1 MPFSQDFLKDRPDL
15 AGFLGALKTNS
26 VFLLSM
32 IVLITSFFVF
42 FQFGRKDYN
51 PKAMRDGKE
60 VEIGQFATPKK
71 DDKGNVL
78 ADQTCV
84 LNKDTNCNNKSETF
98 VLAGYGQPSSLF
110 WDENY
115 HIASAERYLQGKF
128 FMEPHPGLGKM
139 FIALGEK
146 LLNPNANLDK
156 SKLVGDNNGDEI
168 PYIKNVDV
176 KFKVG
181 YQPKEGE
188 TAQYSFY
195 GVRFFPTIFAWLS
208 SLVLFYLLFW
218 LTRNQYLATVFTFF
232 YIFDNAVV
240 VHSRGAMLDSTQL
253 FFMLSSLATFV
264 YAWQNK
270 IFSWQS
276 YLTLGILVG
285 LVISTKVNGLILAPI
300 ALCLLYKEIRITL
313 ADKTN
318 LISDYLTAWIG
329 KFAMYCGVIFL
340 LFCGTYYVHFSIAAE
355 PIEKN
360 NYSGYTSDSTK
371 QALAEKKTGELG
383 YFWPQMQDHINKFM
397 VKFQEGVPKWDPT
410 KGQSENGSLPFTWP
424 VGVKPIRYSAHRSGS
439 CSTKPYP
446 QDCRFSYLYLLPN
459 LVAWVGAFVGI
470 LLSLAL
476 IAGKLLFGLKIKDN
490 NQFFFISLFSGFYI
504 AYMFAISRIDR
515 VMYLYHYLIPLIF
528 ATISAALITNYI
540 LAGRSRKIQIWTLSI
555 LFCLVTA
562 WFVYYAPFSY
572 RLDISPADFETKNW
586 NKYWNLMMD
595 F

>member
-1 MPFSQDFLKDRPDL
+1 MPFSQDFLEERPDL
-15 AGFLGALKTNS
+15 VGFLKGFKTNS
-26 VFLLSM
+26 VFVLSM
-32 IVLITSFFVF
+32 IVLFVSFVVF
-42 FQFGRKDYN
+42 FQFGRIDYD
-51 PKAMRDGKE
+51 KKETRDGRE
-60 VEIGQFATPKK
+60 VGVGVFATPKK
-71 DDKGNVL
+71 DDKGNLL
-78 ADQTCV
+78 ADQSCIV
-84 LNKDTNCNNKSETF
+84 NKDTSCNNITNQWW
-98 VLAGYGQPSSLF
+98 LAGYGQPSSLF

-115 HIASAERYLQGKF
+115 HIASAERYLQGKL

-146 LLNPNANLDK
+146 ILNPNPNIDK
-156 SKLVGDNNGDEI
+156 SKLVGDNTGDEI

-176 KFKVG
+176 QFKQG
-181 YQPKEGE
+181 YQPKDGE
-188 TAQYSFY
+188 NPKYNFQ
-195 GVRFFPTIFAWLS
+195 GVRFFPTVFAWLS
-208 SLVLFYLLFW
+208 SLILFYLLFW
-218 LTRNQYLATVFTFF
+218 LTKNQYLAFVFSFF

-253 FFMLSSLATFV
+253 FFILSTLAAFV
-264 YAWQNK
+264 YFWQNK
-270 IFSWQS
+270 LFSWKS

-300 ALCLLYKEIRITL
+300 VLCLLFKEVRLTL

-318 LISDYLTAWIG
+318 ELGDYLTSWIG
-329 KFAMYCGVIFL
+329 KVAMYFGIIFL

-360 NYSGYTSDSTK
+360 NYSGYTSDTTK
-371 QALAEKKTGELG
+371 KAIAEKRTGELG

-397 VKFQEGVPKWDPT
+397 LKFQEGVPKWDPT

-439 CSTKPYP
+439 CATKPYP
-446 QDCRFSYLYLLPN
+446 ADCRFSYLYLLPN
-459 LVAWVGAFVGI
+459 LVAWVGALAGI

-476 IAGKLLFGLKIKDN
+476 IAGKFLFGLEIKDK

-504 AYMFAISRIDR
+504 AYMVAISRIDR

-540 LAGRSRKIQIWTLSI
+540 LANRSRKVQVWTLTI
-555 LFCLVTA
+555 LFFLVTA
-562 WFVYYAPFSY
+562 WFVYYAPFTY
-572 RLDISPADFETKNW
+572 RLDMSPADFEIKNW